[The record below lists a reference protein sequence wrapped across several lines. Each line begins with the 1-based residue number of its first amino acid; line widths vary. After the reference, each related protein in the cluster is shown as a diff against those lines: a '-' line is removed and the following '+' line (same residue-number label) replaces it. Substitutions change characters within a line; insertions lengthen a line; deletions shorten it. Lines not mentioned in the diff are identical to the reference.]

1 VWRPC
6 GETLTQFQPRQQK
19 PRDLFA
25 FTRKAP
31 ASAEPLLT
39 IHMRTP
45 STGDGLWHIDPVSGT
60 ILNPAMVRS
69 GSSGPLIG
77 VGEASCVGVGVGV
90 GGCVAVAV
98 GAVVGMGDAVAIGV
112 GLIVEGA
119 CFVVSVE
126 GVMTGVA
133 DGA

>member
-1 VWRPC
+1 
-6 GETLTQFQPRQQK
+6 
-19 PRDLFA
+19 
-25 FTRKAP
+25 
-31 ASAEPLLT
+31 
-39 IHMRTP
+39 M
-45 STGDGLWHIDPVSGT
+45 
-60 ILNPAMVRS
+60 
-69 GSSGPLIG
+69 
-77 VGEASCVGVGVGV
+77 GVGVGV